1 MSEPLADLVRLS
13 LELGDPARDYVILSE
28 GNVSARIDW
37 HSFWVTASGVSLGGA
52 DAPGAVVAVEA
63 EPVLAALRR
72 EGPLESAGARGLLRV
87 AQVGGEP
94 GDPGPS
100 IDSFLHAVCLARGGA
115 AFVGHT
121 HPTPVNALLCSCG
134 AEAAYAGP
142 VLPEEE
148 AVMGPAPLLLPYAE
162 PGLELG
168 RVALRAFD
176 VFFARHGEPPRVV
189 LLANHG
195 LVVLGATPEEVA
207 GVTAAVV
214 KGARIRLGALAAGGV
229 RFI

>member
-1 MSEPLADLVRLS
+1 VTEPLADLVALS
-13 LELGDPARDYVILSE
+13 MELGEPARDYVILSE

-37 HSFWVTASGVSLGGA
+37 HSFWVTASGVRLGHA
-52 DAPGAVVAVEA
+52 NEPGAVVAVEA
-63 EPVLAALRR
+63 EPLLAALRR
-72 EGPLESAGARGLLRV
+72 EGPLNRAGPRGLLRV
-87 AQVGGEP
+87 AQVGGDP

-121 HPTPVNALLCSCG
+121 HPTAVNALLCSDH
-134 AEAAYAGP
+134 AEFAYAGP
-142 VLPEEE
+142 VLPEEL
-148 AVMGPAPLLLPYAE
+148 AVCGPAPLLLPYAE

-168 RVALRAFD
+168 RVALEGFD
-176 VFFARHGEPPRVV
+176 SFFVRHGEPPRVV

-195 LVVLGATPEEVA
+195 LVALGATAAEVLA
-207 GVTAAVV
+207 ITATMV
-214 KGARIRLGALAAGGV
+214 KGARVRLGALAAGGL